1 MNPTSHEVTLEHVS
15 SCLNQAPA
23 EALIAL
29 AERCLNDHAELMVTK
44 QPTVGVVVAQ
54 VREPIAEER
63 FILGDVMVCQAEV
76 HRRGSYGWA
85 MRMGQ
90 DTLATLAT
98 ALLAAEF
105 AAEGPRREAIIALC
119 DQVVADRKHAR
130 AAEWERLAPSIVEFE
145 EVL

>member
-1 MNPTSHEVTLEHVS
+1 MNPTSPEVSLEHVN

-23 EALIAL
+23 DQLIAL
-29 AERCLNDHAELMVTK
+29 AETCLQDHPELVVTK

-90 DTLATLAT
+90 DTLATLAA

-105 AAEGPRREAIIALC
+105 TANGPRREAIVALC
-119 DQVVADRKHAR
+119 DQVVAERKQAR